1 MKSALLFVCNLIL
14 SAKPVKSI
22 CIICRRKT
30 WRLKDAGI
38 QEEFEQEVTIKCQT
52 IRAGVENDWKSIKN
66 KLLEA
71 ADEICGQRRGGY
83 QWHKKAWRWNKTV
96 HNAVKEK

>member
-30 WRLKDAGI
+30 WRLKDAAI

-52 IRAGVENDWKSIKN
+52 IRAGVENDWNSIGN
-66 KLLEA
+66 GLLEA
-71 ADEICGQRRGGY
+71 ENGICRWTQHCY